1 MNESLQQFCQRI
13 RDVVNVC
20 ADGGVIEGAIAG
32 DWLEARD
39 GWMGFRKDCE
49 YRVRHNMIK
58 VNGFEIPAPEIDE
71 PELNTFCYIPD
82 LISTEKV
89 QLRVWSRSHSDLS
102 ALHRGLL
109 HMRKHDA
116 VMHTNALLGINPYQ
130 RDQ

>member
-1 MNESLQQFCQRI
+1 METLQQFCQRI
-13 RDVVNVC
+13 REVVN
-20 ADGGVIEGAIAG
+20 AGAEGEIIEGAIAG
-32 DWLEARD
+32 DWLEAKE
-39 GWMGFRKDCE
+39 GWGFRPDCE

-58 VNGFEIPAPEIDE
+58 VNGFDIPTPETDE

-116 VMHTNALLGINPYQ
+116 VMHANALLGINPYQ
-130 RDQ
+130 GGE

>member
-1 MNESLQQFCQRI
+1 MNESFQQFCQRI
-13 RDVVNVC
+13 RDVVN
-20 ADGGVIEGAIAG
+20 AGAEGEVIEGCVAG
-32 DWLEARD
+32 VWLVAQE
-39 GWMGFRKDCE
+39 GWGFRHDCE
-49 YRVRHNMIK
+49 YRVKQNTIN
-58 VNGFEIPAPEIDE
+58 VNGFDIPTPETVEPEIDSFVYV
-71 PELNTFCYIPD
+71 PY

-130 RDQ
+130 VGE